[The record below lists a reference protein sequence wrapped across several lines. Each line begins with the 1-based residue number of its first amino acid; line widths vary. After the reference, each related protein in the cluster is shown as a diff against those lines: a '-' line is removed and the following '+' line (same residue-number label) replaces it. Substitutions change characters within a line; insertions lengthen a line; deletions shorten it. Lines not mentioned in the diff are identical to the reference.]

1 MAIMEVL
8 LRARIDGELS
18 VNKFN
23 YVSSG
28 GSPEGSLSFNLANA
42 MGFVL
47 TGGVF
52 PAGTIMD
59 WLWTNL
65 TNNFVFDEV
74 QVRDIYSL
82 TDFYTLP
89 FAAGTAGQAAGD
101 SLPPF
106 AAYGFRS
113 NRIRSD
119 IRRGTRRFAGVNES
133 VVGDGGILTAPGIT
147 LVNTMA
153 TRMSATL
160 TVSAD
165 PVNLEFDPA
174 VLSKEEYTA
183 PSGNPA
189 YRYYSTSGEQLDHA
203 AVGVTWEPYTAIRSQ
218 VSRQYG
224 RGA

>member
-1 MAIMEVL
+1 MAVMEVL

-28 GSPEGSLSFNLANA
+28 GSPTGSLSFNLANA
-42 MGFVL
+42 MGFVF
-47 TGGVF
+47 GGATP
-52 PAGTIMD
+52 PADTIME
-59 WLWTNL
+59 WLWANL

-74 QVRDIYSL
+74 QVRDVYSV
-82 TDFYTLP
+82 TDFYTIP
-89 FAAGTAGQAAGD
+89 FAAGIAGQAAGEG
-101 SLPPF
+101 LPPF

-133 VVGDGGILTAPGIT
+133 IVGDGGILTAPGVT
-147 LVNTMA
+147 LVNEL
-153 TRMSATL
+153 ATL
-160 TVSAD
+160 MSDTLVVTAD
-165 PVNLEFDPA
+165 PVDHEFAPA
-174 VLSKEEYTA
+174 VLSKEEYVA
-183 PSGNPA
+183 PSGRPA
-189 YRYYSTSGEQLDHA
+189 YRYYGTESEQLDHA
-203 AVGVTWEPYTAIRSQ
+203 AVGVTWEPYTSIRSQ